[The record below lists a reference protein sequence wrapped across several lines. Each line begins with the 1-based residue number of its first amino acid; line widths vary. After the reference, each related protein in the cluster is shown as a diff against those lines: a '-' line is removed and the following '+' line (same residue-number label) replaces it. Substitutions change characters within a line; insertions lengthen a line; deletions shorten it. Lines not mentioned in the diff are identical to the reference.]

1 MHMKRLAALAVLLG
15 TVLFIPPVTAQ
26 ILETLELDSL
36 PDASLI
42 RARFSEPVLYVK
54 HFPEQTGSTLLIFVR
69 ALKLGESERPG
80 TRIRKSIHGTPNAV
94 LPLLDVTFEIDDGP
108 EGSRLVLK
116 FKREVR
122 YSVKQGRDGR
132 SIEIEVEKPIPARPA
147 EPPAAV
153 VPEAER
159 VFSLTLQSSSE
170 PIPGLAAARARL
182 KDLPGTAVYQAHTK
196 IADKELYV
204 LRLGFFASPAE
215 AAAARAKLLDRYPA
229 AQVTEVTAD
238 ERRSAPPVAVAPARP
253 EARPPAPAPTGP
265 VVVAPASTE
274 QAMEDGRAAL
284 TRGDNP
290 AAIQIFTQVLERPPG
305 AHSQEA
311 AELLGLARER
321 NKQPELA
328 EVEYRLYLKLYPQGE
343 GAERVRQRLANLLP
357 PDSVE
362 LKAARAPEEEGQ
374 LSISGSL
381 SQLYYRGNS
390 KIDTT
395 EKTGPII
402 GEQDTLSL
410 VDQSAIVNILD
421 VNARYRS
428 RRYDNRAV
436 LSADYTYDFLS
447 KTDTARWRSAYGEV
461 KDRELNYSA
470 RLGRQPAAGG
480 ALTRFD
486 GGMFGYK
493 FTPKFGINLL
503 AGTPYEYSPSAP
515 DSHRSFYGASMDLG
529 GGGGGLSSNVY
540 FFRQEIDGITDRE
553 AVGTELRYFH
563 ENAAIFSL
571 IDYETAYNELNIFLV
586 NGNWQ
591 LPGGTAFNI
600 LYDYRR
606 SPPLQTSNALL
617 GETLTSISSLLAT
630 RTEDQIRQDALDRT
644 PKTKVLFVS
653 VLHPLNPSLQ
663 IGGDI
668 IVSSIGGT
676 PASGALPETQGTGNV
691 ITYTPKIIASSLL
704 FDKDVTVASVGLTT
718 SNAFDATSVALQNR
732 AVTNKWR
739 FDTGLRYYRQDNAD
753 GSLLTRWTPTL
764 KIDYLWH
771 RDLTLQIELGEERS
785 KTSGLTTDESSTRDF
800 FTLGYRWDF

>member
-1 MHMKRLAALAVLLG
+1 MKRLAALAVLLG
-15 TVLFIPPVTAQ
+15 TVLYIPQVMAQ
-26 ILETLELDSL
+26 VFETVELEST

-42 RARFSEPVLYVK
+42 RATFSEPVLYVK

-80 TRIRKSIHGTPNAV
+80 ARTRKSIHGTPNAV
-94 LPLLDVTFEIDDGP
+94 LPLLDITFEVDDGP

-116 FKREVR
+116 FKRDVR
-122 YSVKQGRDGR
+122 FSVKQGRDGR
-132 SIEIEVEKPIPARPA
+132 SIEIEVEKPIPTRPA
-147 EPPAAV
+147 EMPAAV

-159 VFSLTLQSSSE
+159 VFALTLQSSPE
-170 PIPGLAAARARL
+170 PIPGLAAARAKL
-182 KDLPGTAVYQAHTK
+182 KELTGTAVYQAQTK
-196 IADKELYV
+196 VAGKETYA
-204 LRLGFFASPAE
+204 LRLGFFSSQAE
-215 AAAARAKLLDRYPA
+215 AEAARAKLLGRYPA
-229 AQVTEVTAD
+229 AQVTEVTVD
-238 ERRSAPPVAVAPARP
+238 ERRSAPPVTAAPSRP
-253 EARPPAPAPTGP
+253 EARVPALAPAPTGP

-274 QAMEDGRAAL
+274 QAMEEGRAAL
-284 TRGDNP
+284 THGDNP
-290 AAIQIFTQVLERPPG
+290 VAIQIFTQLLERPPG

-311 AELLGLARER
+311 SELLGLARER

-362 LKAARAPEEEGQ
+362 LKAARAPDEGGRVE
-374 LSISGSL
+374 ISGSL

-395 EKTGPII
+395 EKTGPTI
-402 GEQDTLSL
+402 GEQNTLSL

-421 VNARYRS
+421 VNARYRTG
-428 RRYDNRAV
+428 RYDNRAV

-470 RLGRQPAAGG
+470 RLGRQPAASG

-486 GGMFGYK
+486 GGLFGYK
-493 FTPKFGINLL
+493 FTPKFGVNLV
-503 AGTPYEYSPSAP
+503 AGTPYDTVAP
-515 DSHRSFYGASMDLG
+515 DSHRSFYGASMDMGGTG
-529 GGGGGLSSNVY
+529 GGFSSNLY

-553 AVGTELRYFH
+553 AVGTELRYFR

-617 GETLTSISSLLAT
+617 GETLTSISSLLT
-630 RTEDQIRQDALDRT
+630 TKTEDQIRQDALDRT
-644 PKTKVLFVS
+644 PKTKVFFVS

-663 IGGDI
+663 VGADI
-668 IVSSIGGT
+668 IVANIGGT

-691 ITYTPKIIASSLL
+691 ITYTPKIIASNLL
-704 FDKDVTVASVGLTT
+704 FDKDVSVASAGLTK
-718 SNAFDATSVALQNR
+718 SDAFDAVSVSFLHR

-764 KIDYLWH
+764 KVDYLWQ
-771 RDLTLQIELGEERS
+771 RDLTLQIEFGEERS
-785 KTSGLTTDESSTRDF
+785 KTSGVSTDEASTRDF

>member
-15 TVLFIPPVTAQ
+15 TVLCIPRVMAQ
-26 ILETLELDSL
+26 TFETVELESL

-42 RARFSEPVLYVK
+42 RARFSEPVFYVK
-54 HFPEQTGSTLLIFVR
+54 HFPEQTGVTLVIFVR
-69 ALKLGESERPG
+69 APRLGESERPG
-80 TRIRKSIHGTPNAV
+80 SRIRKSIHGTPNEV
-94 LPLLDVTFEIDDGP
+94 LPLLDITFEVDDGP

-116 FKREVR
+116 FKRAVR

-132 SIEIEVEKPIPARPA
+132 SIEIEVEKPIPARPT
-147 EPPAAV
+147 ETPAAAA
-153 VPEAER
+153 PDIER
-159 VFSLTLQSSSE
+159 LFALTLQSSLE
-170 PIPGLAAARARL
+170 PIPGLAAARAKL
-182 KDLPGTAVYQAHTK
+182 KDLPGTAVYQAQTK
-196 IADKELYV
+196 IAGKELYV
-204 LRLGFFASPAE
+204 LRLGFFSSPAE
-215 AAAARAKLLDRYPA
+215 AETARTKLLDRYPA
-229 AQVTEVTAD
+229 AQVTEVTTD
-238 ERRSAPPVAVAPARP
+238 ERRTAPPMAAAPARP
-253 EARPPAPAPTGP
+253 EISAPAPTGP
-265 VVVAPASTE
+265 VVVAPAATE
-274 QAMEDGRAAL
+274 QAMEEGRAAL
-284 TRGDNP
+284 TRGDNS
-290 AAIQIFTQVLERPPG
+290 AAIQIFTQLLERPAGP
-305 AHSQEA
+305 HTQEA
-311 AELLGLARER
+311 SELLGLARER
-321 NKQPELA
+321 NKQPDLA

-362 LKAARAPEEEGQ
+362 LKAARAPDDEGRVE
-374 LSISGSL
+374 ISGSL

-395 EKTGPII
+395 EKTGPTI

-421 VNARYRS
+421 VNARYRT

-470 RLGRQPAAGG
+470 RLGRQPAASG

-486 GGMFGYK
+486 GGLFGYK

-503 AGTPYEYSPSAP
+503 AGTPYEYTSSAP
-515 DSHRSFYGASMDLG
+515 DSHRSFYGASMDMG
-529 GGGGGLSSNVY
+529 GGGGGFSSNVY

-553 AVGTELRYFH
+553 AVGTELRYFR

-617 GETLTSISSLLAT
+617 GETFTSISSLLAAK
-630 RTEDQIRQDALDRT
+630 TEDQIRQDALDRT
-644 PKTKVLFVS
+644 PKTKVFFLS
-653 VLHPLNPSLQ
+653 ALHPLNPNLQ
-663 IGGDI
+663 IGADI
-668 IVSSIGGT
+668 IVANIGGT
-676 PASGALPETQGTGNV
+676 PASGPLPATAGTGNV
-691 ITYTPKIIASSLL
+691 ITYTPKIIASNLL

-718 SNAFDATSVALQNR
+718 SDAFDATSVAILNR

-764 KIDYLWH
+764 KVDYLWR
-771 RDLTLQIELGEERS
+771 RDLTLEIELGQERS
-785 KTSGLTTDESSTRDF
+785 KSSSTTTDEESTRDF

>member
-1 MHMKRLAALAVLLG
+1 MHMKRLAALAALLG
-15 TVLFIPPVTAQ
+15 TILFIPQVTAQ
-26 ILETLELDSL
+26 VLETVELESL
-36 PDASLI
+36 ADTSLI

-69 ALKLGESERPG
+69 ALKLGESTRPG
-80 TRIRKSIHGTPNAV
+80 TRTRKSIHGTPNAV

-116 FKREVR
+116 FKRDVR
-122 YSVKQGRDGR
+122 FSVKQGRDGR
-132 SIEIEVEKPIPARPA
+132 SIDIEVEKPVPPKPAERPA
-147 EPPAAV
+147 AAV
-153 VPEAER
+153 PAAER
-159 VFSLTLQSSSE
+159 VFALTLQSSPE
-170 PIPGLAAARARL
+170 PIPGLAAARAKL
-182 KDLPGTAVYQAHTK
+182 KDLPGTAVYQAQTK
-196 IADKELYV
+196 VVDKEMYV
-204 LRLGFFASPAE
+204 LRLGFFSSQAE
-215 AAAARAKLLDRYPA
+215 AEAARAKLLGRYPA
-229 AQVTEVTAD
+229 AQVTEVTVD
-238 ERRSAPPVAVAPARP
+238 ERRTAPPVAAAPAP
-253 EARPPAPAPTGP
+253 KAAPAPAPAPAPTGP

-274 QAMEDGRAAL
+274 QALEQARAAL
-284 TRGDNP
+284 TRGDNLT
-290 AAIQIFTQVLERPPG
+290 AIQIFTQLLERPAG

-311 AELLGLARER
+311 SELLGLARER

-362 LKAARAPEEEGQ
+362 LKAARAPDEEGRME
-374 LSISGSL
+374 ISGSL

-390 KIDTT
+390 TIDTT
-395 EKTGPII
+395 DKTGPTI
-402 GEQDTLSL
+402 GEQNTLSL

-421 VNARYRS
+421 VNARYRT

-447 KTDTARWRSAYGEV
+447 NTDTARWRSAYGEV

-470 RLGRQPAAGG
+470 RLGRQPAASGV
-480 ALTRFD
+480 LTRFD
-486 GGMFGYK
+486 GGLFNYK
-493 FTPKFGINLL
+493 FTPKFGMNLV
-503 AGTPYEYSPSAP
+503 AGTPYDTVAP

-529 GGGGGLSSNVY
+529 GAGGGFSSNLY

-553 AVGTELRYFH
+553 AVGTELRYFR

-571 IDYETAYNELNIFLV
+571 IDYETSYNELNIFLV

-591 LPGGTAFNI
+591 LAGGTAFNI

-617 GETLTSISSLLAT
+617 GETVTSISGLLAT

-644 PKTKVLFVS
+644 PETKVFFLS

-668 IVSSIGGT
+668 IVANIGGT
-676 PASGALPETQGTGNV
+676 PASGALPATQGTGNV
-691 ITYTPKIIASSLL
+691 ITYTPKIIASNLL
-704 FDKDVTVASVGLTT
+704 FNKDVTIASAGITA
-718 SNAFDATSVALQNR
+718 SDAFDATSVAIQNR
-732 AVTNKWR
+732 AVTKKWR
-739 FDTGLRYYRQDNAD
+739 FDTGLRYYRQENID

-764 KIDYLWH
+764 KVDYLWL
-771 RDLTLQIELGEERS
+771 RDLTLEIEFGEERS
-785 KTSGLTTDESSTRDF
+785 RTSGTATDEVSKRDF
-800 FTLGYRWDF
+800 FTLGYRWVF